1 MILKLEQYI
10 KRWNSNQI
18 KIKIFVLK
26 NQSFYFYLKLYIKK
40 IKYFLKFIYWKI
52 QMKVIILAAWEGTRL
67 RPLTLNTPKP
77 LIKVFWKPIL
87 EYTLEYLY
95 KFVDE
100 FVIVV
105 KYKKELFKDYLKDNY
120 KWVKITYIEQWE
132 EKWTGA
138 AIKDIKISWDILIIN
153 WDSIF
158 DKDDILNLVNLKWYW
173 CLVKKVANPE
183 KYWILKANEN
193 NEAIEI
199 IEKPET
205 YVWNLA
211 NLWVYKVN
219 SDLVNYCNT
228 IPPSK
233 RWEIEITCAL
243 NLFFKKF
250 PFKLLEI
257 KWDFLDISYPEDI
270 EKTENI
276 LKDKLLVKPIF
287 WEAIQLEKI
296 WDLDL
301 YLWIRKEFID
311 DLIKFSTNLE
321 DTSLINNTWDLKRFS
336 SLEKFEKWYNDE
348 DRFLFTLVWEE
359 KKLAWIWWARPSKLP
374 TITQITDNEIA
385 HEVINNEKDSH
396 TSWIRIYPDF
406 RWKWLAKII
415 LKTSTYFYRKIFPSA
430 YICVDVD
437 KNNIPSQ
444 KTYEKNWYIFFW
456 YWENKKTVE
465 SEVNARLLYVEKPYK

>member
-1 MILKLEQYI
+1 
-10 KRWNSNQI
+10 
-18 KIKIFVLK
+18 
-26 NQSFYFYLKLYIKK
+26 
-40 IKYFLKFIYWKI
+40 
-52 QMKVIILAAWEGTRL
+52 MKVIILAAGEGTRL
-67 RPLTLNTPKP
+67 RPLTLTTPKP
-77 LIKVFWKPIL
+77 LIKVFGKPII

-120 KWVKITYIEQWE
+120 KGINITYIEQGE
-132 EKWTGA
+132 EKGTGA
-138 AIKDIKISWDILIIN
+138 AIKGIDIIGDLLVIN
-153 WDSIF
+153 GDSIF
-158 DKDDILNLVNLKWYW
+158 DKDDILNLVNLKGYG

-183 KYWILKANEN
+183 KYGILKANEE
-193 NEAIEI
+193 NEATEI

-205 YVWNLA
+205 FVGNLA
-211 NLWVYKVN
+211 NLGVYKVN
-219 SDLVNYCNT
+219 SDLVNYCTT
-228 IPPSK
+228 ISPSK
-233 RWEIEITCAL
+233 RGEIEITCAL
-243 NLFFKKF
+243 NLFFKNF

-257 KWDFLDISYPEDI
+257 KGDFLDISYPEDI

-287 WEAIQLEKI
+287 GEAIQLEKI
-296 WDLDL
+296 GDLDL
-301 YLWIRKEFID
+301 YLGIRKEFID

-321 DTSLINNTWDLKRFS
+321 DTSLVNNTGDLKRFS

-348 DRFLFTLVWEE
+348 DRFLFTLVGEE
-359 KKLAWIWWARPSKLP
+359 KKLAGIWWARPSKLP

-396 TSWIRIYPDF
+396 TSGIRIYPDF
-406 RWKWLAKII
+406 RGKGLAKVI
-415 LKTSTYFYRKIFPSA
+415 LKTSTYFYRKIFPNA

-444 KTYEKNWYIFFW
+444 KTYEKNGYIFFG
-456 YWENKKTVE
+456 YGENKKTVE